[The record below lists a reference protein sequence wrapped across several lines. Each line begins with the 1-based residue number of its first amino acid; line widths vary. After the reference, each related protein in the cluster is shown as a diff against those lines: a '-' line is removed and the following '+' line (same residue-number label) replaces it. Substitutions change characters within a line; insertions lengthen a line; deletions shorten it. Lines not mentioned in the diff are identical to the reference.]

1 MCCTRVT
8 LPHLDSTRERV
19 EPGNLTSHFI
29 THHLTTSSYFISH
42 LTTLHHISPHIV
54 ISLTTSYYTT
64 HLHFSHDTHTHVTVT
79 HHTTHTYTHTHTYM
93 SSSFPQG
100 EGRAASASRLMPSCG
115 RIYNIWGNTR
125 FGAIMNVYT
134 LSDAFHLVATLR
146 MY

>member
-19 EPGNLTSHFI
+19 EPGNISPPHHTSYHTSPHFI
-29 THHLTTSSYFISH
+29 TPHHTSSYR
-42 LTTLHHISPHIV
+42 SP
-54 ISLTTSYYTT
+54 
-64 HLHFSHDTHTHVTVT
+64 
-79 HHTTHTYTHTHTYM
+79 HHTTPHTSTSSHHTHTCHCHASCHTHTHTYM